1 MYRESVASGRAL
13 DPARD
18 TLRAP
23 MDVNRLFGGL
33 RFLPRPEFPL
43 INLYTSPEGA
53 IAVVEV
59 PGISPEDLEITVH
72 RDAVSLRGERKAEFE
87 EGEVTVQR
95 RERMQGRFARQL
107 VLPYRVD
114 ADKASAKFSNGVLT
128 LELPRPE
135 SERPR
140 HITVSRA

>member
-1 MYRESVASGRAL
+1 MYRESMASGRAS
-13 DPARD
+13 DQARD
-18 TLRAP
+18 TFRAP
-23 MDVNRLFGGL
+23 MDINRLFGGL
-33 RFLPRPEFPL
+33 RFMPRPEFPL
-43 INLYTSPEGA
+43 VNLYTSPEGA

-72 RDAVSLRGERKAEFE
+72 RDAVSLRGERKAEFA

-95 RERMQGRFARQL
+95 RERMQGKFARQL

-140 HITVSRA
+140 HIPVSRA